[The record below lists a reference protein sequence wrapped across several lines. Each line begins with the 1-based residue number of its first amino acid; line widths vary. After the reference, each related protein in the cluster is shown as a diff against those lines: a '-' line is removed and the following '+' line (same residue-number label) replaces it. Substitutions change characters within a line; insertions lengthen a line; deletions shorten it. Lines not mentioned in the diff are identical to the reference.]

1 MNCLTNGR
9 LGNYNGYNGSKMNS
23 FIIYYYKGLYEGS
36 RTIRNFG
43 KECDGLNEKVELLLT
58 GQQYKKFQ
66 EAYYSAILEKYSLSL
81 VDIWVLL
88 VLSEPGGYDTARD
101 IVKVHG
107 IAKSYVSK
115 SINKLVEKG
124 FLEGKHTKDD
134 RRYVHLIVKEEAL
147 PVIDA
152 MREQRKKMVKRLFQ
166 GVSKEQLELLAE
178 IAWKINANI
187 TEMEEFYE

>member
-1 MNCLTNGR
+1 M
-9 LGNYNGYNGSKMNS
+9 
-23 FIIYYYKGLYEGS
+23 
-36 RTIRNFG
+36 
-43 KECDGLNEKVELLLT
+43 
-58 GQQYKKFQ
+58 
-66 EAYYSAILEKYSLSL
+66 
-81 VDIWVLL
+81 
-88 VLSEPGGYDTARD
+88 
-101 IVKVHG
+101 KVHG

-152 MREQRKKMVKRLFQ
+152 MREQRKKMVKRLFR